1 MKLLKDMKIFDT
13 VKLKENGVP
22 VEYIVMYKITPEI
35 TRSMVILLEQGFVV
49 KNPILFLIERH

>member
-22 VEYIVMYKITPEI
+22 VEYIVMYKITPDNSFNGHTSGTGI
-35 TRSMVILLEQGFVV
+35 CR